1 MPIIQVNTAASGL
14 DIFLRDGAGNLTDPT
29 TITYD
34 IAEPGL
40 TLVADDVAGFKRS
53 TGHFDARSTVIPSG
67 FSTAL
72 PWKITW
78 TFTSAGGVTSSKTEE
93 FCVVSEL
100 SASFTNAENL
110 FELVKIDIDENT
122 LTNPQLEKFL
132 TKTLDWL
139 NFKLRLT
146 GTGGELSFDGSKGE
160 ILPAP
165 NSTIFSFII
174 MRMECLIVKRR
185 QASAVGTGIK
195 VRDGDS
201 QIDTTASFA
210 GHKTVVRDV
219 CGELDKC
226 IERYLDDLS
235 QGVFGDGG
243 AANNGDLIWHG
254 NQRIIEDT
262 DHDGQSFGTRDF
274 RSPFDDHLGHF
285 VNSGADC

>member
-14 DIFLRDGAGNLTDPT
+14 DIFLRDGAGNLTDAT

-34 IAEPGL
+34 IIEPGL
-40 TLVADDVAGFKRS
+40 TLVADDIAGFKRS
-53 TGHFDARSTVIPSG
+53 TGHYDARATVIPSG
-67 FSTAL
+67 FSTAA
-72 PWKITW
+72 PWNITW
-78 TFTSAGGVTSSKTEE
+78 TFTSAGGVTSAKTEE

-110 FELVKIDIDENT
+110 FELVKIDLDEST

-146 GTGGELSFDGSKGE
+146 GTSGELSYDGSAGE
-160 ILPAP
+160 ILPSP

-174 MRMECLIVKRR
+174 MRMECLILKRR

-201 QIDTTASFA
+201 QIDTTASFS
-210 GHKTVVRDV
+210 GHRDVVRDV

-226 IERYLDDLS
+226 IERYLEDLAA
-235 QGVFGDGG
+235 GVFGDAG
-243 AANNGDLIWHG
+243 AANNGGLIWHG

-262 DHDGQSFGTRDF
+262 DHDGQAFGTRDF